1 MNIRIRSAALALA
14 AFLPLSASAHKTFIL
29 PSATVLSDGD
39 EAWVTFDA
47 AVTNDLFYFNHRPLS
62 IANLVVA
69 TPDGG
74 TLAPQNAH
82 EGKWRNSFDLRLAT
96 PGTYRIAIPTDG
108 LSASYETAAGEKKRA
123 RGTAEALAK
132 QIPADARNVEIT
144 QSQNRVETFV
154 TLGKPDQASLEPTGR
169 GLELVPVTHPNDL
182 FAGEAA
188 TFRFVLDGQPA
199 KALEVEV
206 VPGGTRYRNA
216 QEQIDL
222 VTDANGEFSVT
233 WPVAGMY
240 WLHASV
246 EGGKPSHP
254 KAKSRRAGYTAT
266 LEVLPQ

>member
-1 MNIRIRSAALALA
+1 MKPALHWAALALA
-14 AFLPLSASAHKTFIL
+14 ALVPLSASAHKTFIL
-29 PSATVLSDGD
+29 PSATVLSDAD

-62 IANLVVA
+62 VANLVVA
-69 TPDGG
+69 TPDGRAL
-74 TLAPQNAH
+74 TPQNAH
-82 EGKWRNSFDLRLAT
+82 EGKWRSTFDLQLPA

-108 LSASYETAAGEKKRA
+108 LLASYEDAKGEKKRA
-123 RGTAEALAK
+123 RGTADSLAK
-132 QIPADARNVEIT
+132 QIPPGAKNIEIV
-144 QSQNRVETFV
+144 QAQNRVETFV
-154 TLGKPDQASLEPTGR
+154 TLGKPDQVALEPSGR

-199 KALEVEV
+199 KGLQVEV

-222 VTDANGEFSVT
+222 VTDADGEFSVT
-233 WPVAGMY
+233 WPTAGMY
-240 WLHASV
+240 WLHASI
-246 EGGKPSHP
+246 EGGRPSEP